1 MKKDKLTYAE
11 LINLF
16 TIFMFTFIQYT
27 KNNFSVFCETYHLK
41 YILVLIVVFFDLIMI
56 NKHYGK
62 INSRDNDKYKYEFNN
77 ILKFIVIIFVISM
90 ALQIKNGFNSF
101 LFSEILYLLVPLVFS
116 LMIIKTTNK
125 DVGQIIN
132 IIFYWYII
140 LFFIKNYSSFTI
152 NNIKTISFENSYSPF
167 ESGLSNAFYL
177 FEFYYLVKGDNKK
190 AFFSMIFSFFSLKRI
205 SALFCIIQ
213 FITIP
218 ILKKSKISGVKISKK
233 MLVCSV
239 IAFTVITLLMNLFY
253 QPETA
258 SYFSNKFGINLNEI
272 TLDRY
277 DRTYFI
283 IENIDRINQGLG
295 STTEFL
301 TKYYGKTRL
310 AARNLHNDL
319 LRIYYECG
327 IIGLISMIY
336 YLFKMSQKNIYSFIL
351 MFSLLINSLFNHY
364 FLGAGVAESWIVLCL
379 LIYWINNES

>member
-1 MKKDKLTYAE
+1 
-11 LINLF
+11 
-16 TIFMFTFIQYT
+16 
-27 KNNFSVFCETYHLK
+27 
-41 YILVLIVVFFDLIMI
+41 
-56 NKHYGK
+56 
-62 INSRDNDKYKYEFNN
+62 
-77 ILKFIVIIFVISM
+77 
-90 ALQIKNGFNSF
+90 
-101 LFSEILYLLVPLVFS
+101 
-116 LMIIKTTNK
+116 
-125 DVGQIIN
+125 
-132 IIFYWYII
+132 
-140 LFFIKNYSSFTI
+140 
-152 NNIKTISFENSYSPF
+152 
-167 ESGLSNAFYL
+167 
-177 FEFYYLVKGDNKK
+177 
-190 AFFSMIFSFFSLKRI
+190 
-205 SALFCIIQ
+205 
-213 FITIP
+213 
-218 ILKKSKISGVKISKK
+218 